1 MKRRALITGIT
12 GQDGSYLADLLLAKG
27 YEVHGLVRR
36 VAVELPEHRVWRIR
50 HILPHLHLH
59 SGSLESHAS
68 LCSVLRDVQPDECYH
83 LAAQSSVGYSFE
95 DESTT
100 MRINLQGT
108 HELLAALKQ
117 IAPTCKLCFAG
128 SSEMYG
134 KVQSS
139 PQNENTPFH
148 PRSTYGVAKVA
159 CFHLCRHYREAY
171 NLFISNAILFDHES
185 PRRGPEFV
193 SRKITSH
200 VARIKLGL
208 AKELQ
213 LGNIETLRDIGH
225 ASEYMDAMWRMLQQ
239 PQPDDFVV
247 ATGENHPIRELVE
260 FAFAHAG
267 LDYRDWV
274 KINPALF
281 RPSDV
286 ELLIGDCT
294 KARELLGWQHKK
306 TWKDLV
312 VEMVET
318 DLQLAQ
324 QERQCAKSDEAV
336 REPLAG

>member
-50 HILPHLHLH
+50 HILPDLHLH

-68 LCSVLRDVQPDECYH
+68 LCNVLRDVQPDECYH

-117 IAPTCKLCFAG
+117 IAPTCKFCFAG

-274 KINPALF
+274 KISPALF

-306 TWKDLV
+306 TWKDLI

-324 QERQCAKSDEAV
+324 QERQSAKADEAV